1 MGLGTSKLKEELACS
16 KGEADKWRAEAE
28 SLSAEAAALHSK
40 LQLRERE
47 ALDAAQRS
55 GEELAQAVKQRQLAE
70 EMRRSDALLVKRV
83 TSMMLRQQHA
93 NDGAAAAQGA
103 AAETSSYMAAEL
115 ARATTDEQ
123 LLRQVSA

>member
-40 LQLRERE
+40 LQLVERE

-93 NDGAAAAQGA
+93 NDGGAA